1 MDLGFDNKYSD
12 FVNIAEKYSSV
23 LGAEKLEQIK
33 TLKKEGA
40 LIYAVPNPNNVYQTV
55 GFIGA
60 NNDDAIAAL
69 SRKLLHYGKYGY
81 LGFET
86 EKATNVLKGSLPALD
101 SPMNF
106 VIDTKAEISAV
117 IVSRKA
123 LSEVE

>member
-1 MDLGFDNKYSD
+1 M
-12 FVNIAEKYSSV
+12 
-23 LGAEKLEQIK
+23 EQIGK
-33 TLKKEGA
+33 LKKEGA

-60 NNDDAIAAL
+60 NNDAAITAL

-101 SPMNF
+101 SPMNY
-106 VIDTKAEISAV
+106 VIDNKAEINVV
-117 IVSRKA
+117 IVPRKA
-123 LSEVE
+123 LSDVE